1 MRDRI
6 MSLHQLARLLGF
18 AGLVPFIAFSA
29 GAWTTL
35 PIMQNAHFVLMT
47 YAAIILSFMGAV
59 HWGLAMSGNGTTAKI
74 QLGASV
80 LPALLGW
87 LALLIP
93 MLYGYMLL
101 AACFIVLLMADKLAG
116 TRSLVPDWYLPMR
129 YILTTVVVLCLVV
142 AALTVFVL

>member
-1 MRDRI
+1 MN
-6 MSLHQLARLLGF
+6 LQQLARLLGF
-18 AGLVPFIAFSA
+18 AGLVPFIVFSA

-35 PIMQNAHFVLMT
+35 PIMQNAHFVLLT
-47 YAAIILSFMGAV
+47 YAAVILSFMGAV
-59 HWGLAMSGNGTTAKI
+59 HWGLAMSGNDTRSKF

-93 MLYGYMLL
+93 MLYGYVLL
-101 AACFIVLLMADKLAG
+101 VVCFTGLLMADKLASSKG
-116 TRSLVPDWYLPMR
+116 LVPDWYLPMR
-129 YILTTVVVLCLVV
+129 IRLTSVVVLCLLG

>member
-1 MRDRI
+1 
-6 MSLHQLARLLGF
+6 MSLPQLARLLGF
-18 AGLVPFIAFSA
+18 AGLVPFIVLST
-29 GAWTTL
+29 GVWTTL

-47 YAAIILSFMGAV
+47 YAAVILSFMGAV
-59 HWGLAMSGNGTTAKI
+59 HWGLAMSGSDTTAKV

-87 LALLIP
+87 VALLIP

-101 AACFIVLLMADKLAG
+101 AACFIVLLMADKLASSK
-116 TRSLVPDWYLPMR
+116 RLVPDWYLPMR
-129 YILTTVVVLCLVV
+129 MILTTIVVLCLLI